1 MSAGFQCKKFYIA
14 HDQCAMKVSTDGL
27 MLGAWAPLPEPGS
40 AILDIGAGSGLISLM
55 LAQRSAAASPIDAIE
70 LDDAAVLQAAHNVQ
84 CSPWPEAV
92 QLIKGDILTYQTD
105 KRYRL
110 IVSNPPFFHQA
121 LPAQDARRHQA
132 RHTDSL
138 PFTALLEKAAR
149 LLADNGQFCLIL
161 PSVSLAYFQ
170 QLAQAQGWQL
180 VQHCRVKTTAAKAV
194 SRELLC
200 YQRSDAANAAAPP
213 AVTELLIQH
222 HGRYSA
228 DYQALLKP
236 FYLNF

>member
-27 MLGAWAPLPEPGS
+27 MLGAWAPLPEPGA

-70 LDDAAVLQAAHNVQ
+70 LDEAAVIQAAHNVQ

-110 IVSNPPFFHQA
+110 IESNPPFFHQA
-121 LPAQDARRHQA
+121 LPAQDAKRHQA

-138 PFTALLEKAAR
+138 PFAALLEKAGQ
-149 LLADNGQFCLIL
+149 LLSDDGQFCLVL
-161 PSVSLAYFQ
+161 PSVSLGYFQ

-180 VQHCRVKTTAAKAV
+180 VQHCRVKTTATKAV

-200 YQRSDAANAAAPP
+200 YQRADAANAEVAT
-213 AVTELLIQH
+213 VVSELQIQQ
-222 HGRYSA
+222 HGSYSA